1 VACTISRRTAL
12 APDVAFGA
20 LTDLAEHTRHVPLTD
35 VEVPPGGLTLGT
47 EVVAWTRLGPLAA
60 ADRMLVTA
68 LEPGRHLR
76 LVKTGRFLHG
86 WADISVRPDPDAPGG
101 SSVVWSEE
109 LWLPGLKRLT
119 RPIGDRLGAVLFT
132 RVVDGVLARAGTPAG
147 PRARPAVGDG
157 DVA

>member
-1 VACTISRRTAL
+1 MACTISRRTAL

-157 DVA
+157 NVA